1 VLDLVV
7 LFINQTLIFLLE
19 VYAKLV
25 VDERNDH
32 AVVERDQIG
41 GLVLSD
47 LVHGLHEHEGS
58 VGGKLILSLFS
69 DEPSL
74 LRLVTNLGMIG
85 GDSLQFYLD
94 HAFHGATDGVIGLFG

>member
-1 VLDLVV
+1 MLDLVV

-32 AVVERDQIG
+32 AVVEGDEVG
-41 GLVLSD
+41 GLVFSD

-58 VGGKLILSLFS
+58 VG
-69 DEPSL
+69 
-74 LRLVTNLGMIG
+74 
-85 GDSLQFYLD
+85 
-94 HAFHGATDGVIGLFG
+94 